1 MKHMKFHEKQ
11 GLLGGFRRRSTF
23 NAQLSVQNL
32 ECGDKSRAVRGSRHR
47 FLSALCA
54 ETLLVLTL
62 NAFALALVCGCAVCE
77 KTAQPAIGP
86 AAPLVFTGDVRG
98 GALIEAPGGAE
109 QTFECWFMA
118 LGMGQ
123 GDKPYDRIVQTPDWY
138 LHTIAS
144 EDEVSALT
152 FGYTGA
158 DGKVQRFR
166 QSRWR

>member
-23 NAQLSVQNL
+23 NAQVSVQNL

-86 AAPLVFTGDVRG
+86 AAPLVFMHWPFDEMTANEDGTFTTPEATGS
-98 GALIEAPGGAE
+98 GA
-109 QTFECWFMA
+109 TMT
-118 LGMGQ
+118 LG
-123 GDKPYDRIVQTPDWY
+123 RT
-138 LHTIAS
+138 
-144 EDEVSALT
+144 
-152 FGYTGA
+152 
-158 DGKVQRFR
+158 
-166 QSRWR
+166 